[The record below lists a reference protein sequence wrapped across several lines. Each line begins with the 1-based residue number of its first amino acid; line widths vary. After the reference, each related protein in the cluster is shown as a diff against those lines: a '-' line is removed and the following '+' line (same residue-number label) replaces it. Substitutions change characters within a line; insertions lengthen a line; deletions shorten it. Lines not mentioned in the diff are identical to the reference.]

1 MSDEEEQEVRY
12 VKKQKVV
19 HYGSLE
25 EQERIRQAAGA
36 KDSGKDAI
44 KAGIAAGNIVIAEHG
59 EFSIFQNRLEA
70 AKAVFKDNFF
80 CISKRD
86 MTVFL
91 CFLNMLWNHFTFC
104 YFRDGYINF
113 LKVISD

>member
-12 VKKQKVV
+12 VKKQKIV

-25 EQERIRQAAGA
+25 EQERSRQAAGG

-70 AKAVFKDNFF
+70 AKAVFKGNFF
-80 CISKRD
+80 CISKKD
-86 MTVFL
+86 MTIFL
-91 CFLNMLWNHFTFC
+91 CFLNMLWNHVTFC
-104 YFRDGYINF
+104 YFRDGY
-113 LKVISD
+113 